1 MNALVYKSITFVK
14 KNSPTILTC
23 VGAVGVVATAVT
35 AAKSTP
41 KALYLLE
48 QAEEEKGEE
57 LTKFEKVTVAA
68 PAYIPSVLIGAST
81 IACIF
86 GANIINQRQQAA
98 LMSAYAL
105 LDQSYKEYRSKVL
118 ELYGEDANK
127 HVMAEMSKDKY
138 EEEKIEVDDDKEL
151 FFDYYSLRYFESTLA
166 DVYKAEYQLNQM
178 LIKYGFV
185 SLGEFYE
192 LLGIEATASTYQVGW
207 TVEGG
212 GLFYGYSWVDF
223 EHDECDVDDNLTC
236 TVISFAHDP
245 EPGFNTW

>member
-1 MNALVYKSITFVK
+1 MNPIVYKSVSFVK
-14 KNSPTILTC
+14 RNSSTILTC

-35 AAKSTP
+35 AVKSTP

-48 QAEEEKGEE
+48 QAREEKGEE
-57 LTKFEKVTVAA
+57 LTKFEVVKASA

-86 GANIINQRQQAA
+86 GANVINQRQQAA
-98 LMSAYAL
+98 LISAYAL
-105 LDQSYKEYRSKVL
+105 LDQSYKEYKDKVL
-118 ELYGEDANK
+118 ELYGEGADQLIK
-127 HVMAEMSKDKY
+127 SEISKDIY
-138 EEEKIEVDDDKEL
+138 EINEPEVDDGKEL
-151 FFDYYSLRYFESTLA
+151 FFDYYSLRYFESTMA

-192 LLGIEATASTYQVGW
+192 FLGVEATPATYQVGW

-212 GLFYGYSWVDF
+212 GAFYGYSWIDF
-223 EHDECDVDDNLTC
+223 EHDECEVDENLKC
-236 TVISFAHDP
+236 TVISFEHDP